1 MRCTGVASGGG
12 TFVNIGSPRE
22 RMNNAKRNQLTSG
35 KPLNKRRMQ
44 SRPFVSL
51 HNGDTHKN
59 DQSAA
64 GCVNLGS
71 FNYVLTSD
79 SQVPS
84 GLGQSK
90 NVPGSTRVRPSIA
103 II

>member
-1 MRCTGVASGGG
+1 MKSEACFRSSLTVKPEIQK
-12 TFVNIGSPRE
+12 V
-22 RMNNAKRNQLTSG
+22 MNDAKRNELAIG

-44 SRPFVSL
+44 SQPFVSA
-51 HNGDTHKN
+51 HNGDAHKN

-71 FNYVLTSD
+71 CNYALTSN
-79 SQVPS
+79 SQVTS

-90 NVPGSTRVRPSIA
+90 NVPGSTCVRPSIA
-103 II
+103 VI

>member
-1 MRCTGVASGGG
+1 MVKPE
-12 TFVNIGSPRE
+12 IHE
-22 RMNNAKRNQLTSG
+22 RMNNAKRYQLTSG
-35 KPLNKRRMQ
+35 KQLNKRRMQ

-71 FNYVLTSD
+71 FNYVLTSN
-79 SQVPS
+79 SQVTS

>member
-1 MRCTGVASGGG
+1 MVKPE
-12 TFVNIGSPRE
+12 IQK
-22 RMNNAKRNQLTSG
+22 RMNNAKRNQLTIG

-44 SRPFVSL
+44 SRPFVSV

-71 FNYVLTSD
+71 FNYVLTSN
-79 SQVPS
+79 SHVTN
-84 GLGQSK
+84 GLGRSK
-90 NVPGSTRVRPSIA
+90 NVPSSTCVRPSIA
-103 II
+103 VI